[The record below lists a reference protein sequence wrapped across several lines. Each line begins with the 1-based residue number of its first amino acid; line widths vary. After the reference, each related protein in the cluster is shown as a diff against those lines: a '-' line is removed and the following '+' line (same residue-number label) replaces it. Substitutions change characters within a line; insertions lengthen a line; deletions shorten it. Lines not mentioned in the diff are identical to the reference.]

1 MLCPECKERFL
12 IVECDGVELDVCHAG
27 HGIWFDAEEL
37 RQLFERIEAP
47 ERLLDLEDRLTAMGG
62 GRGGARRRC
71 PRCRA
76 RMDAVQAPGR
86 AAAVILDRCRKGH
99 GLWFDRGELNEV
111 LAAELSDDDTALR
124 ALKGYLGAFAE
135 PRDAESEESND
146 G

>member
-1 MLCPECKERFL
+1 MLCPECKRRFL

-37 RQLFERIEAP
+37 RQLFELIEAP
-47 ERLLDLEDRLTAMGG
+47 QRLLDLEARLGALGG
-62 GRGGARRRC
+62 GRSGGRRRC
-71 PRCRA
+71 PRCRG
-76 RMDAVQAPGR
+76 RMEEVRAPGR
-86 AAAVILDRCRKGH
+86 SGGVILDRCRAGH

-111 LAAELSDDDTALR
+111 LAAEWSEDDAALQ

-135 PRDAESEESND
+135 PPKAESEESSD